1 MKRLLTTAS
10 KRSIKEAFR
19 ANAVFRTIDAA
30 YKGQETQMAT
40 LRFSPEEIWV
50 NCFIGFDQI
59 LKNRDD
65 IGEITR
71 RMWYDTFCE
80 LRDDAHEVGRDF
92 KNEEL
97 ETATSCIVYSIVAC
111 MMASDD
117 WEIIQHT
124 ETLMFQI
131 AEHSEPGSIAMPFD
145 NNIESN
151 FAGYIQRYISAGKY
165 ISDRLESPKSYADPI
180 NPVGTPQERTKAKE
194 GVKKRLAFMKGCLPD
209 SETLI
214 MTPQNFNT
222 MIEAVE
228 YLIENDVVK
237 KQESKLPTKLNNAH
251 LRYTF
256 YLVYKNEG
264 KCVGRQLWLD
274 FLGETFS
281 QMQDNKA
288 SLSKHFPDKPADYD
302 RFLKPKKKK
311 TGGKMGF

>member
-1 MKRLLTTAS
+1 MTMRRLLTTAN
-10 KRSIKEAFR
+10 KRSIKEAFKG
-19 ANAVFRTIDAA
+19 NAVFRTIDAA
-30 YKGQETQMAT
+30 YKEQETQMAT

-71 RMWYDTFCE
+71 RMWYETFCE
-80 LRDDAHEVGRDF
+80 LRDDAQEVSRAF
-92 KNEEL
+92 QKEEL
-97 ETATSCIVYSIVAC
+97 ETATSCIVYSIIAC
-111 MMASDD
+111 MTASDD

-131 AEHSEPGSIAMPFD
+131 AEHSELDTIATPFD
-145 NNIESN
+145 NNTESN
-151 FAGYIQRYISAGKY
+151 FAGYIQKYISTGKY
-165 ISDRLESPKSYADPI
+165 ISDGLESPKSYVDPI
-180 NPVGTPQERTKAKE
+180 NPVSTPQERTKIKN
-194 GVKKRLAFMKGCLPD
+194 GVRKRLEFMKGYLPD

-214 MTPQNFNT
+214 MTTSHFNT

-237 KQESKLPTKLNNAH
+237 KQELKVHTNLKISH

-256 YLVYKNEG
+256 YLVYLNEG
-264 KCVGRQLWLD
+264 KCIGRDKWLE

-281 QMQDNKA
+281 QMLHNKD
-288 SLSKHFPDKPADYD
+288 SLYNHFSDKPADYG

-311 TGGKMGF
+311 

>member
-1 MKRLLTTAS
+1 MIMRRLLTTGS
-10 KRSIKEAFR
+10 KRSIKEAFKG
-19 ANAVFRTIDAA
+19 NAVFRTIDAA
-30 YKGQETQMAT
+30 YKEQEIQMAK

-59 LKNRDD
+59 LKNRED
-65 IGEITR
+65 IEEITR
-71 RMWYDTFCE
+71 HMWNNTYIE
-80 LRDDAHEVGRDF
+80 LRDDAQEASRAFED
-92 KNEEL
+92 EEL
-97 ETATSCIVYSIVAC
+97 KTATSCIVYSIIAC
-111 MMASDD
+111 MTASDD

-131 AEHSEPGSIAMPFD
+131 AEHSELNSIVTPFD

-151 FAGYIQRYISAGKY
+151 FAGYIEKYISMGKY
-165 ISDRLESPKSYADPI
+165 ISDRLESPKAYADPI
-180 NPVGTPQERTKAKE
+180 NPISTPQERTKAKE

-214 MTPQNFNT
+214 MTSSNFNT

-237 KQESKLPTKLNNAH
+237 KQESKLHTNLPVAH

-264 KCVGRQLWLD
+264 KCVDRDKWLD
-274 FLGETFS
+274 FLGETFY

-288 SLSKHFPDKPADYD
+288 SLSKHFSDKPTGYD
-302 RFLKPKKKK
+302 RYLKPKKKK
-311 TGGKMGF
+311 

>member
-1 MKRLLTTAS
+1 MTMRRLLTTAN
-10 KRSIKEAFR
+10 KRSIKEAFKG
-19 ANAVFRTIDAA
+19 NAVFLTIDAA
-30 YKGQETQMAT
+30 YKEQETQMAT

-71 RMWYDTFCE
+71 RMWYETFCE
-80 LRDDAHEVGRDF
+80 LRDDAQEVSRAF
-92 KNEEL
+92 QKEEL
-97 ETATSCIVYSIVAC
+97 ETATSCIVYSIIAC
-111 MMASDD
+111 MTASDD

-131 AEHSEPGSIAMPFD
+131 AEHSELDTIATPFD
-145 NNIESN
+145 NNTESN
-151 FAGYIQRYISAGKY
+151 FAGYIQKYISTGKY
-165 ISDRLESPKSYADPI
+165 ISDGLESPKSYVDPI
-180 NPVGTPQERTKAKE
+180 NPVSTPQERTKIKN
-194 GVKKRLAFMKGCLPD
+194 GVRKRLEFMKGYLPD

-214 MTPQNFNT
+214 MTTSHFNT

-237 KQESKLPTKLNNAH
+237 KQELKVHTNLKISH

-256 YLVYKNEG
+256 YLVYLNEG
-264 KCVGRQLWLD
+264 KCIGRDKWLE

-281 QMQDNKA
+281 QMLHNKD
-288 SLSKHFPDKPADYD
+288 SLYNHFSDKPADYG

-311 TGGKMGF
+311 

>member
-1 MKRLLTTAS
+1 MTMRRLLTTAN
-10 KRSIKEAFR
+10 KRSIKEAFKG
-19 ANAVFRTIDAA
+19 NAVFRTIDAA
-30 YKGQETQMAT
+30 YKEQETQMAT

-71 RMWYDTFCE
+71 RMWYETFCE
-80 LRDDAHEVGRDF
+80 LRDDAQEVSRAF
-92 KNEEL
+92 QKEEL
-97 ETATSCIVYSIVAC
+97 ETATSCIVYSIIAC
-111 MMASDD
+111 MTASDD

-131 AEHSEPGSIAMPFD
+131 AEHSELDTITTPFD
-145 NNIESN
+145 NNTESN
-151 FAGYIQRYISAGKY
+151 FAGYIQKYISTGKY
-165 ISDRLESPKSYADPI
+165 ISDGLESPKSYVDPI
-180 NPVGTPQERTKAKE
+180 NPVSTPQERTKIKN
-194 GVKKRLAFMKGCLPD
+194 GVRKRLEFMKGYLPD

-214 MTPQNFNT
+214 MTTSHFNT

-237 KQESKLPTKLNNAH
+237 KQELKVHTNLKISH

-256 YLVYKNEG
+256 YLVYLNEG
-264 KCVGRQLWLD
+264 KCIGRDKWLE

-281 QMQDNKA
+281 QMQHNKD
-288 SLSKHFPDKPADYD
+288 SLYNHFSDKPADYD

-311 TGGKMGF
+311 

>member
-1 MKRLLTTAS
+1 MIMRRLLTTGN
-10 KRSIKEAFR
+10 KRSIKEVFKG
-19 ANAVFRTIDAA
+19 NAVFRTIDAA
-30 YKGQETQMAT
+30 YKEQETRMEK

-59 LKNRDD
+59 LKNRND
-65 IGEITR
+65 IGEITC
-71 RMWYDTFCE
+71 RMWNNTFIE
-80 LRDDAHEVGRDF
+80 LRDDAQEASRDF
-92 KNEEL
+92 KKEEL
-97 ETATSCIVYSIVAC
+97 ETATSCIVYSIIAC
-111 MMASDD
+111 MTASNE

-131 AEHSEPGSIAMPFD
+131 AEHSELDSIVMPFD

-151 FAGYIQRYISAGKY
+151 FARYIQKYISAGKY
-165 ISDRLESPKSYADPI
+165 ISDGLESPKNYADPI
-180 NPVGTPQERTKAKE
+180 NPVSTPQERAKIKE
-194 GVKKRLAFMKGCLPD
+194 GVKKRLEFMKGYLPD
-209 SETLI
+209 SERLI
-214 MTPQNFNT
+214 MTPSNFDT

-237 KQESKLPTKLNNAH
+237 KQESKLHTNLPIAH

-274 FLGETFS
+274 FLSETFS

-288 SLSKHFPDKPADYD
+288 SLSKHFPDKPASYD
-302 RFLKPKKKK
+302 IYIKPKKKK
-311 TGGKMGF
+311 

>member
-1 MKRLLTTAS
+1 MTMRRLLTTAN
-10 KRSIKEAFR
+10 KRSIKEAFKG
-19 ANAVFRTIDAA
+19 NAVFRTIDAA
-30 YKGQETQMAT
+30 YKEQETQMAT

-71 RMWYDTFCE
+71 RMWYETFCE
-80 LRDDAHEVGRDF
+80 LRDDAQEVSRAF
-92 KNEEL
+92 QKEEL
-97 ETATSCIVYSIVAC
+97 ETATSSIVYSIIAC
-111 MMASDD
+111 MTASDD

-131 AEHSEPGSIAMPFD
+131 AEHSELDTIVTPFD
-145 NNIESN
+145 NNTESN
-151 FAGYIQRYISAGKY
+151 FAGYIQKYISTGKY
-165 ISDRLESPKSYADPI
+165 ISDGLESPKSYVDPI
-180 NPVGTPQERTKAKE
+180 NPVTTPQERTKIKN
-194 GVKKRLAFMKGCLPD
+194 GVRKRLEFMKGYLPD

-214 MTPQNFNT
+214 MTTSHFNT

-237 KQESKLPTKLNNAH
+237 KQELKVHTNLKISH

-256 YLVYKNEG
+256 YLVYLNEG
-264 KCVGRQLWLD
+264 KCIGRDKWLE

-281 QMQDNKA
+281 QMLHNKD
-288 SLSKHFPDKPADYD
+288 SLYNHFSDKPADYG

-311 TGGKMGF
+311 

>member
-1 MKRLLTTAS
+1 MTMRRLLTTGS
-10 KRSIKEAFR
+10 KRSIKEAFKG
-19 ANAVFRTIDAA
+19 NAVFRTINAA
-30 YKGQETQMAT
+30 YKKQETQMAT

-59 LKNRDD
+59 IKNRDD

-71 RMWYDTFCE
+71 QMWDDTFCE
-80 LRDDAHEVGRDF
+80 LSDDAQEASRDF

-97 ETATSCIVYSIVAC
+97 ETATSCIVYSIIAC
-111 MMASDD
+111 MTASDD

-131 AEHSEPGSIAMPFD
+131 AEHSDLDSIVQPFD

-151 FAGYIQRYISAGKY
+151 FAGYIQKYISTGKY
-165 ISDRLESPKSYADPI
+165 ISERLESPKNYADPI
-180 NPVGTPQERTKAKE
+180 NPIRTPQERIKIKE
-194 GVKKRLAFMKGCLPD
+194 GVKKRLAFMKGYLPD

-214 MTPQNFNT
+214 MTPSNFNT

-237 KQESKLPTKLNNAH
+237 KQESKLHTNLKITH

-256 YLVYKNEG
+256 YLVYSNEG
-264 KCVGRQLWLD
+264 KCVGRHKWLE

-281 QMQDNKA
+281 QMKNNKD
-288 SLSKHFPDKPADYD
+288 SLDKHFSDKPADYNQ
-302 RFLKPKKKK
+302 FLKPKKKK
-311 TGGKMGF
+311 

>member
-1 MKRLLTTAS
+1 MRRLLTTAS
-10 KRSIKEAFR
+10 KRSIKEAFKR
-19 ANAVFRTIDAA
+19 NVVFRTIDAA
-30 YKGQETQMAT
+30 YKEQQARMTT

-71 RMWYDTFCE
+71 RLWYETICE
-80 LRDDAHEVGRDF
+80 LTDDAQEVSREF

-97 ETATSCIVYSIVAC
+97 ETATSCIIYSIIAC
-111 MMASDD
+111 MTASDD
-117 WEIIQHT
+117 WEIIKHT

-131 AEHSEPGSIAMPFD
+131 AEHSELVTIATPFD
-145 NNIESN
+145 NNTESN
-151 FAGYIQRYISAGKY
+151 FAEYIQKYISTGKY
-165 ISDRLESPKSYADPI
+165 ISDGLESPKSYADPI
-180 NPVGTPQERTKAKE
+180 NPVSTPQERTKIKN
-194 GVKKRLAFMKGCLPD
+194 GVRKRLEFMKGYLPD

-214 MTPQNFNT
+214 MTTSNFNT

-237 KQESKLPTKLNNAH
+237 KQEVKLHTKMLVAH

-256 YLVYKNEG
+256 YLVYRNEG
-264 KCVGRQLWLD
+264 KCVGRDKWLE

-281 QMQDNKA
+281 QMQKNKD
-288 SLSKHFPDKPADYD
+288 SLSNHFSDKPADYD
-302 RFLKPKKKK
+302 KFLKPRKKK
-311 TGGKMGF
+311 

>member
-1 MKRLLTTAS
+1 MIMRRLLTTGS
-10 KRSIKEAFR
+10 KRSIKEAFKG
-19 ANAVFRTIDAA
+19 NAVFRTIDAA
-30 YKGQETQMAT
+30 YKEQETRMEK

-65 IGEITR
+65 IGEITC
-71 RMWYDTFCE
+71 RMWNNTFIE
-80 LRDDAHEVGRDF
+80 LRDDAKEASREF
-92 KNEEL
+92 ENEEL
-97 ETATSCIVYSIVAC
+97 DTATSCIIYSIIAC
-111 MMASDD
+111 MTASDD

-131 AEHSEPGSIAMPFD
+131 AEHSELDTIATPFD
-145 NNIESN
+145 NNTESN
-151 FAGYIQRYISAGKY
+151 FAGYIQKYISTGKY
-165 ISDRLESPKSYADPI
+165 ISDGLESPKSYVDPI
-180 NPVGTPQERTKAKE
+180 NPVSTPQERTKIKN
-194 GVKKRLAFMKGCLPD
+194 GVRKRLEFMKGYLPD

-214 MTPQNFNT
+214 MTTSHFNT

-237 KQESKLPTKLNNAH
+237 KQELKVHTNLKISH

-256 YLVYKNEG
+256 YLVYLNEG
-264 KCVGRQLWLD
+264 KCIGRDKWLE

-281 QMQDNKA
+281 QMLHNKD
-288 SLSKHFPDKPADYD
+288 SLYNHFSDKPADYG

-311 TGGKMGF
+311 

>member
-1 MKRLLTTAS
+1 MTMRRLLTKES
-10 KRSIKEAFR
+10 KRSIKEAFKG
-19 ANAVFRTIDAA
+19 NVVFRTIDAA
-30 YKGQETQMAT
+30 YKAQETQMAT

-80 LRDDAHEVGRDF
+80 LRDDAQEVSREF
-92 KNEEL
+92 QKEEL
-97 ETATSCIVYSIVAC
+97 ETATSCIVYSIIAC
-111 MMASDD
+111 MTASDN
-117 WEIIQHT
+117 WEIIKHT

-131 AEHSEPGSIAMPFD
+131 AEHSELDTIATPFD
-145 NNIESN
+145 NNTESN
-151 FAGYIQRYISAGKY
+151 FAGYIQRYISTDKY
-165 ISDRLESPKSYADPI
+165 ISEGLESPKSYSDPI
-180 NPVGTPQERTKAKE
+180 NPIGTPQERTKAKV
-194 GVKKRLAFMKGCLPD
+194 GVKKRLEFMKGYLPD

-214 MTPQNFNT
+214 MTSSNFNT

-237 KQESKLPTKLNNAH
+237 KQESKLLTNLKISH

-256 YLVYKNEG
+256 YLVYSNEG
-264 KCVGRQLWLD
+264 KCVGRDKWLE

-281 QMQDNKA
+281 QMQNNKD
-288 SLSKHFPDKPADYD
+288 SLYNHFSDKPADYD
-302 RFLKPKKKK
+302 RFLKSKKKK
-311 TGGKMGF
+311 